1 MSQAAPEELLLD
13 FASGALAPAPSLA
26 LSLHVAL
33 DPTARRTVERLGALG
48 GALLEEQPE
57 TGFDEALLAD
67 TMARLE
73 GLAVEP
79 PARPYVPPRGLD
91 WVPAPLAPHLPAD
104 AQWRPVLGGFE
115 EIRLDVPGPHYRVS
129 LLKLAPGRGLPAHR
143 HVGEEFTVV
152 LQGGYSDATGSYGVG
167 DLAIGPGADRH
178 EPIADPGEPC
188 IALIVV
194 ERPVVLTG
202 PIGRFFNP
210 LVRRGII

>member
-1 MSQAAPEELLLD
+1 MSHPAPEELLLD
-13 FASGALAPAPSLA
+13 YASGALDAGPSLA

-33 DPTARRTVERLGALG
+33 DPAARRTVERLGAVG
-48 GALLEEQPE
+48 GALLEQEPGE
-57 TGFDEALLAD
+57 TVDDGFLAD
-67 TMARLE
+67 TLSRLDA
-73 GLAVEP
+73 LPVEP
-79 PARPYVPPRGLD
+79 PARPYVPRRGFE
-91 WVPAPLAPHLPAD
+91 WAPAQLARHLPD
-104 AQWRPVLGGFE
+104 GAQWRPVLGGFE
-115 EIRLDVPGPHYRVS
+115 EIRLDIPGPHYRVS

-152 LQGGYSDATGSYGVG
+152 LHGGYSDATGSYGVG
-167 DLAIGPGADRH
+167 DLAIGPGVERH
-178 EPIADPGEPC
+178 EPIADPGDPC

>member
-1 MSQAAPEELLLD
+1 MSQPAPEELLLD
-13 FASGALAPAPSLA
+13 YAAGALDPAPALA

-33 DPTARRTVERLGALG
+33 DPQARRTVDRLGMLG
-48 GALLEEQPE
+48 GALLEEAP
-57 TGFDEALLAD
+57 GEAIDDDFLAA
-67 TMARLE
+67 T
-73 GLAVEP
+73 LAKLDGVSVEP
-79 PARPYVPPRGLD
+79 PARPYVPRPGFE
-91 WVPAPLAPHLPAD
+91 WVPAPLARHIPAG
-104 AQWRPVLGGFE
+104 AQWRSVLGGFE
-115 EIRLDVPGPHYRVS
+115 EIRLNVPGRHYRTS
-129 LLKLAPGRGLPAHR
+129 LLKLAPGRALPAHR
-143 HVGEEFTVV
+143 HVGEEFTVC

-167 DLAIGPGADRH
+167 DLAIGPGPERH